1 MRLLLQFMV
10 TKNTTVIMMESVLAS
25 WSNMCTKRTATQ
37 CDECELDEAMV
48 KSFKVSSGWID
59 RCHGDGGS
67 LRHVSG
73 NKSETAQFLDE
84 VCRSGPT
91 QQRFEFA
98 REAVHL
104 QLFEICFSLWRR
116 CGG

>member
-1 MRLLLQFMV
+1 
-10 TKNTTVIMMESVLAS
+10 
-25 WSNMCTKRTATQ
+25 MCTKRTAAQ

-48 KSFKVSSGWID
+48 KRFKVSSGWID

-98 REAVHL
+98 REAVHFAIVRDMFL
-104 QLFEICFSLWRR
+104 SLEKVWWLRGLLVKMN
-116 CGG
+116 GGSQRVSE